1 MERPGGLREMW
12 KSLVQDC
19 FFEAQDRHATYTSS
33 RTNGLSGGS
42 SHLSCQGREKG
53 DAGKMHRPLA
63 EASSGGYVR
72 RKITSRSQEMSRP
85 SGQPEANPG

>member
-33 RTNGLSGGS
+33 RTNALSGGS
-42 SHLSCQGREKG
+42 SHLSCQGRESG
-53 DAGKMHRPLA
+53 DAGRMRRPLG
-63 EASSGGYVR
+63 EASSSGYVS
-72 RKITSRSQEMSRP
+72 RKITSRSQGMSSP
-85 SGQPEANPG
+85 SGWPEAKPE